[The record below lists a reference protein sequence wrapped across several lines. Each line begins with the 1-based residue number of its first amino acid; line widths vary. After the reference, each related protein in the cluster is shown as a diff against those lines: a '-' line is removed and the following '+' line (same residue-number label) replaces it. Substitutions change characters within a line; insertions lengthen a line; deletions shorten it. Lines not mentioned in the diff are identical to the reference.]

1 MVEYV
6 SKYMALISKRQ
17 QTSRKKKKEFKK
29 AKETKEEKKI
39 LRKIDKKK

>member
-17 QTSRKKKKEFKK
+17 QTSRKKKEFKK